1 MPLFS
6 KDLNKFK
13 GIFSIFLFFSLTSNY
28 PLSSKDIK
36 NHSFEKDS
44 KQLLKKDFENNNE
57 TPYIVDSGDN
67 LRIIFSGINLFS
79 NSYLVSFDGY
89 IFLPELNKFY
99 VRGLTIEE
107 IQKKLNQEYLEFI
120 YDPNIQ
126 VVLKSPRP
134 ITISISGEAK
144 RPGIYKLKHEI
155 TSQNQTSEGLI
166 TPKIFDALKLSQGLN
181 NNADLSNI
189 VVKRENAKS
198 HGGGK
203 IKAKIDIYSLLNNG
217 DQSQNISLRDG
228 DSIIIAKS
236 HNSYKDQ
243 FKVINK
249 SNLMPNDI
257 RVYVSGNVN
266 SPGAIILPQGASLY
280 EAISAAGGKLAST
293 GNINFIRFNENGKTS
308 SNILGYKLISKKGS
322 EFNPQLNDGDI
333 INVNK
338 NILGKASSVLQEF
351 GSPIINAYGIYSLF
365 ND

>member
-1 MPLFS
+1 MPLLS

-13 GIFSIFLFFSLTSNY
+13 GIFSIFLFFSLTINY
-28 PLSSKDIK
+28 PLSSKDIE
-36 NHSFEKDS
+36 NHSIEKDS

-67 LRIIFSGINLFS
+67 LGIIFSGINLFS
-79 NSYLVSFDGY
+79 NSYFVSFDGY

-134 ITISISGEAK
+134 ITISISGESK

-155 TSQNQTSEGLI
+155 TSQNQTSKGLI

-189 VVKRENAKS
+189 VVIRENAKS
-198 HGGGK
+198 EGGGK

-228 DSIIIAKS
+228 DSIIIPKS

-249 SNLMPNDI
+249 TNLMPNEI
-257 RVYVSGNVN
+257 RVYVSGNVS
-266 SPGAIILPQGASLY
+266 SPG
-280 EAISAAGGKLAST
+280 
-293 GNINFIRFNENGKTS
+293 
-308 SNILGYKLISKKGS
+308 
-322 EFNPQLNDGDI
+322 
-333 INVNK
+333 
-338 NILGKASSVLQEF
+338 SV
-351 GSPIINAYGIYSLF
+351 
-365 ND
+365 